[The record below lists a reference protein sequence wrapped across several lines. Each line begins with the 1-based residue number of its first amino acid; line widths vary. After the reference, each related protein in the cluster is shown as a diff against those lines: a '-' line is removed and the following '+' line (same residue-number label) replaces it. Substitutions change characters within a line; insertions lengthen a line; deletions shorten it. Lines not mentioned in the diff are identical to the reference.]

1 MVCNGGLSG
10 QHFLKSLAAAAE
22 SDGYKAGLDFGGILY
37 DKKAIAKYV
46 DVDYLF
52 LFAPAT
58 EMTKDAMDSSYAK
71 IDTIL
76 LAPQVRYMLPAMKEL
91 SLGTGVRC
99 IAIEPVTFAELAVK
113 ECFNL
118 IK

>member
-22 SDGYKAGLDFGGILY
+22 TEGYKAGIDFGGVLY
-37 DKKAIAKYV
+37 DKKAISKYL

-58 EMTKDAMDSSYAK
+58 EITKDAMDSSFVK

-76 LAPQVRYMLPAMKEL
+76 LAPQVRYMLAAMREL
-91 SLGTGVRC
+91 SHGNDIKC